1 MRADVKIRIE
11 TRDEGRCCSFRCP
24 YFGNVENG
32 GRGLEF
38 SCQLFNVILLVGVGS
53 HAPTRSPQCVQL
65 ELVPE
70 RVKPKKPKADT
81 PTIWD
86 HLLKG

>member
-24 YFGNVENG
+24 YFVPGFEYA
-32 GRGLEF
+32 
-38 SCQLFNVILLVGVGS
+38 CQLFNVILLVAPGG
-53 HAPTRSPQCVQL
+53 HAPTRSRQCVQQ
-65 ELVPE
+65 ELIPE
-70 RVKPKKPKADT
+70 GVKPKKPKADT

-86 HLLKG
+86 HLLKS